1 MPGEESNVEVL
12 LDRAEAHLQAEDF
25 DNATADFQ
33 KVLDINKD
41 SEAANDGMKR
51 AKRLKKQAG
60 KRNYY
65 KILGVKKTASK
76 KEILKAYKSLARQW
90 HPDRFQDEAEKEK
103 AQKKF
108 IDIAAAKE
116 VLTDEEKRSQF
127 DAGVDPLDPEAQQ
140 GGGGGGG
147 GFNPFQ
153 GGFPG
158 GGFGGFG
165 GSGGGGGGGFKFHF
179 RN

>member
-1 MPGEESNVEVL
+1 MQVL
-12 LDRAEAHLQAEDF
+12 LDRGEAYLQQEDF
-25 DNATADFQ
+25 DAALADFE
-33 KVLDINKD
+33 KMLEINKD
-41 SEAANDGMKR
+41 SEEGKAGVKK

-90 HPDRFQDEAEKEK
+90 HPDKFQDEAEKES

-127 DAGVDPLDPEAQQ
+127 DAGMDPLDPEAQ
-140 GGGGGGG
+140 GGGGGRGG

-153 GGFPG
+153 SGGFGGFPG
-158 GGFGGFG
+158 GGGFG
-165 GSGGGGGGGFKFHF
+165 GGG
-179 RN
+179 